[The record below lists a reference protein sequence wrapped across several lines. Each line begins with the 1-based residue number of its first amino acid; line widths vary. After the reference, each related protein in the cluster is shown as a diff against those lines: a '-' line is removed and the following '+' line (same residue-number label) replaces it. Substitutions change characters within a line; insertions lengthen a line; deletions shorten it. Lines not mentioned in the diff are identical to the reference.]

1 MNEVELNK
9 QANLS
14 PHLAS
19 PSEAALSQTNELD
32 GLRLSPHF
40 TLAELTKTSYHT
52 LDGNIPSRVA
62 IENLKRVCGWLEILR
77 ERYNMRYG
85 DGFSPP
91 ELGGVR
97 GGLRSSS
104 AGLLPQGRKNARS
117 SAVDQ
122 TTPSCGHPIPEQ
134 SSPTRS
140 LSYSGGEI
148 PIVISSGYRSEE
160 VNMKCGGA
168 KGSNHL
174 TGCAVDIRCYGPEQ
188 MIRYACLL
196 LDIADE
202 TKRVFDELIL
212 EQRGTTYWVHFA
224 VRPKNNRRKI
234 LFDCR

>member
-1 MNEVELNK
+1 MNKVELNK
-9 QANLS
+9 
-14 PHLAS
+14 
-19 PSEAALSQTNELD
+19 D
-32 GLRLSPHF
+32 MRLSPHF
-40 TLAELTKTSYHT
+40 TIGELTKTSYHT
-52 LDGNIPSRVA
+52 LDGNIPSHEA

-91 ELGGVR
+91 E
-97 GGLRSSS
+97 RSSS
-104 AGLLPQGRKNARS
+104 
-117 SAVDQ
+117 VDQ

>member
-1 MNEVELNK
+1 MNKVELNK
-9 QANLS
+9 
-14 PHLAS
+14 
-19 PSEAALSQTNELD
+19 D
-32 GLRLSPHF
+32 MRLSPHF
-40 TLAELTKTSYHT
+40 TIGELTKTSYHT
-52 LDGNIPSRVA
+52 LDGNIPSHEA

-91 ELGGVR
+91 EFLRPDGSKPAELERGGVR
-97 GGLRSSS
+97 GGLNVSRSDSRSS
-104 AGLLPQGRKNARS
+104 R
-117 SAVDQ
+117 DQ

-140 LSYSGGEI
+140 LSYSGGEV

-168 KGSNHL
+168 EGSNHL

-196 LDIADE
+196 LDTADE
-202 TKRVFDELIL
+202 NGWVFDELIQ
-212 EQRGTTYWVHFA
+212 EKRGTTYWVHFA
-224 VRPKNNRRKI
+224 VRPKDNRRKI